1 MVCNVPSPFNTVG
14 STVST
19 TVLYPEL
26 KSSSDMHPATLH
38 NFPSSISPVNPVYV
52 EDTILDRVY
61 VSHRTDPVW
70 SLYSRILQWRSTT
83 SASCTYRSKYTMLY
97 ILQIDDDTTM
107 EFWILSCA
115 EIYQRILGGE
125 IYAVPQ
131 PPSDVEQL

>member
-1 MVCNVPSPFNTVG
+1 M
-14 STVST
+14 
-19 TVLYPEL
+19 
-26 KSSSDMHPATLH
+26 
-38 NFPSSISPVNPVYV
+38 
-52 EDTILDRVY
+52 
-61 VSHRTDPVW
+61 
-70 SLYSRILQWRSTT
+70 
-83 SASCTYRSKYTMLY
+83 MLY